1 MEHYV
6 CIHGHFYQPPRENP
20 WLEAVELQD
29 SAYPYHDWNER
40 ITAECYAPNAS
51 ARILDGEGR
60 IVKLVNNYARVSFNF
75 GPTLLAWL
83 QYHAPEVYT
92 AILEADR
99 ESQGLFSGHGSA
111 LAQAYNHVIMPLAS
125 PRDRQTQVIWGIRD
139 FERRFGRSPE
149 GMWLPETAV
158 DTPTLEVLT
167 QHGIRFTVLAP
178 EQAARVRRREAA
190 EWESVDR
197 GRIDTRMAYLCTLPS
212 GRSISLFF
220 YDSATAH
227 AVGFGGLLVRG
238 EELAGRLLRGFTAD
252 RDGPQLVHV
261 ATDGET
267 YGHHHPRGYV
277 ALAEALEH
285 LASAPGVRLTNY
297 GEFLA
302 KHPPEWEVEI
312 RENSSWSCPHGVE
325 RWRADC
331 GCGSSRLG
339 WTQGWRAP
347 LRQALDGL
355 RDALAPCYEKQAAAL
370 LQDPWRARDDY
381 ITVLL
386 DRSPENVT
394 AFLQRHA
401 VRELN
406 ATERATVL
414 RLLELQ
420 RNALLMYTSC
430 GWFFGEVSGLEA
442 VQVLRYAGR
451 AVQLGRELF
460 GHDFEGPLL
469 ERLAQARAALP
480 EHTDGRQ
487 VYEKLVRPAVVDWNK
502 LGAHYAVSSLF
513 EPYPPRAH
521 VYCFTVDREDHQ
533 AFEAGKARLVVGRI
547 RVTSEVTGEVA
558 TLSFSVLHFGDHNV
572 NGGVRSFQGEESYL
586 GLIKDL
592 STAFARADFAE
603 IIRLMD
609 RGFGASTYSLRSLF
623 RDEQRRITKRVLQPT
638 LTEAEAAYRRLY
650 EQQLPTMRFLAGL
663 SMPLPRALK
672 GTAEFLLNTD
682 LRWAVAD
689 DEPNP
694 EHIRALLAESGTW
707 DITLDTPGLAY
718 KLKKTIGR
726 MAERFRNHPGD
737 MAVLQTLDGVVGL
750 ARSLPFEVDLWQAQT
765 VYVRLLHEAAPE
777 FLDRA
782 ADGDDHAR
790 TWLGH
795 FVGLG
800 DKLGVQVAALRGQA
814 ARVNETP
821 TIKEIVRA
829 IFLRG
834 RTPLATY
841 RLQFNRDFPFAAA
854 RDLVPYLHEL
864 GVTDCYSSP
873 VLRARPGS
881 THGYDICDH
890 SQVNP
895 ELGGD
900 TELDTLAEVL
910 RQHSMGLILDIVPNH
925 MGIGPFNPW
934 WMDVL
939 ENGPSSIYAGHF
951 DIDWHPVNPDLENKV
966 LLPVLGDQYGTV
978 LETGQFRLSYEDG
991 AFFLHYYETK
1001 LPVAP
1006 ASYRSLL
1013 AHQLEPLTKA
1023 LGTEHAHVQ
1032 ELRSILTAVSYLPP
1046 RTELPPEKMEER
1058 NREKEII
1065 KRRIAALAAVSPEV
1079 RAAIAAAV
1087 DAFNGKAGSARSF
1100 DLMDELIDA
1109 QAYRP
1114 AYWRVAADEINYR
1127 RFFDVNEL
1135 AAIRV
1140 ERPQVFQ
1147 ATHQIVLRLLA
1158 EGKAHGLR
1166 IDHPDGLWNPA
1177 RYFRR
1182 LQEDYVRHR
1191 ARAYLVEQRASEKLQ
1206 HAVAVQLQALLEKEP
1221 SQWPSWPLY
1230 VVAEKIL
1237 GETEP
1242 LPHDWVVS
1250 GTTGYDFLNAAG
1262 GLFVDRGQRELF
1274 DAVYRRFTGLN
1285 LDFPR
1290 LVNSCQKMIMLV
1302 SMASELNALSHQLDR
1317 ISERNRKYRDFTLNS
1332 LTFAIREI
1340 VAALAIYRTYIT
1352 GPQTVSERDRKF
1364 VEDAVEQAKAQ
1375 NPRTAE
1381 AIFDFVRDTV
1391 LLRNLGDFHEEDRP
1405 KIIDW
1410 VMKFQQVTGPVL
1422 AKGME
1427 DTAFYVYNRLVSLNE
1442 VGGHPVQFGT
1452 SVEEFHQQNGERLR
1466 QWPHSMLASSSHDTK
1481 RSEDVRARISVLSE
1495 VPEEWEAALGRWG
1508 ALNAPKKSLV
1518 EDAPAPDRNDEYLLY
1533 QTLVGTWPTGADEP
1547 VDFPCFRERIVTYM
1561 QKAIKEAKVHSSWV
1575 NPNEEYDAA
1584 VRDFVS
1590 RLLPDDPADAFLMD
1604 LRPLLRKATFYG
1616 YFNSLSELLLKLTCP
1631 GVTDIYQGCELWSF
1645 TLVDPDNRRPVDYK
1659 RRRQLLAGL
1668 QARVAELG
1676 DDLTR
1681 LARALVEHVEDGRI
1695 KLYVTHRGLNYRRSH
1710 GPLFLGGSYEPL
1722 AAIGDK
1728 QEHVCSFLRAL
1739 EGEAVV
1745 AVVPR
1750 LVLRLT
1756 GGIERAPLGAEVWGD
1771 TWLLLPAPEEGRAYR
1786 NLYTGEVLKVGE
1798 RDGQAGLP
1806 LAEVLGCFP
1815 VALLERLP
1823 SGSEG

>member
-1 MEHYV
+1 MERYV

-40 ITAECYAPNAS
+40 ITAECYAPNAA
-51 ARILDGEGR
+51 ARILDREGR
-60 IVKLVNNYARVSFNF
+60 IAKLVNNYARLSFNF

-83 QYHAPEVYT
+83 EHHAPEVY
-92 AILEADR
+92 AAVLDADR
-99 ESQGLFSGHGSA
+99 ESRTLFSGHGSA
-111 LAQAYNHVIMPLAS
+111 LAQAYNHVILPLANA
-125 PRDRQTQVIWGIRD
+125 RDRQTQVLWGIRD
-139 FERRFGRSPE
+139 FEHRFGRSPE

-158 DTPTLEVLT
+158 DLATLEDLAAN
-167 QHGIRFTVLAP
+167 GIRFTILSP
-178 EQAARVRRREAA
+178 HQAARVRQPGQG
-190 EWESVDR
+190 EWHELDG
-197 GRIDTRMAYLCTLPS
+197 GRIDTRRTYVHHLPS
-212 GRSISLFF
+212 GRSIALFF
-220 YDSATAH
+220 FDGAVAH
-227 AVGFGGLLVRG
+227 SVAFGGLLARG
-238 EELAGRLLRGFTAD
+238 EDLARRLLRGFTE
-252 RDGPQLVHV
+252 GPNGAQLVHV
-261 ATDGET
+261 ASDGET
-267 YGHHHPRGYV
+267 YGHHHPHGYV
-277 ALAEALEH
+277 ALADALEH
-285 LASAPGVRLTNY
+285 LAQSQGVRLTNY

-312 RENSSWSCPHGVE
+312 QENSSWSCPHGVE

-331 GCGSSRLG
+331 GCGSPRLG
-339 WTQGWRAP
+339 WTQGWRGP
-347 LRQALDGL
+347 LRAALDGL
-355 RDALAPCYEKQAAAL
+355 RDVLAPCFEKHAGAL
-370 LQDPWRARDDY
+370 LRDPWRARDDY
-381 ITVLL
+381 IAVVL
-386 DRSPENVT
+386 DRSPEGVT
-394 AFLQRHA
+394 AFLQRQA
-401 VRELN
+401 GRELS
-406 ATERATVL
+406 AAERVTAL

-451 AVQLGRELF
+451 AVQLARELF

-469 ERLAQARAALP
+469 DRLAQARSNLP

-487 VYEKLVRPAVVDWNK
+487 IYEKLVRPAVVDWNK

-521 VYCFTVDREDHQ
+521 VYCFMVEREDYQ
-533 AFEAGKARLVVGRI
+533 AFEAGKARLVVGRV
-547 RVTSEVTGEVA
+547 RVTSEVTGEV
-558 TLSFSVLHFGDHNV
+558 TGLSFAVLHFGDHNV
-572 NGGVRSFQGEESYL
+572 NGGVRTFQGEESYQAL
-586 GLIKDL
+586 VKDL
-592 STAFARADFAE
+592 TAAFARADFPE

-609 RGFGASTYSLRSLF
+609 RGFGDSTYSLRSLF

-638 LTEAEAAYRRLY
+638 LAEAESAYRRLY

-663 SMPLPRALK
+663 GMPLPRALQ

-682 LRWAVAD
+682 LRWSVGD

-694 EHIRALLAESGTW
+694 EHIRNLLAEAAAW
-707 DITLDTPGLAY
+707 NINLDTPGLAY
-718 KLKKTIGR
+718 KLKMTIGR
-726 MAERFRNHPGD
+726 MAERFRAHPGD
-737 MAVLQTLDGVVGL
+737 LVVLQTLDAVVGL
-750 ARSLPFEVDLWQAQT
+750 ARSLPFEVDLWHAQT
-765 VYVRLLHEAAPE
+765 VYVRLLDEAAPQ

-782 ADGDDHAR
+782 AEGDDHAR
-790 TWLGH
+790 VWLSH
-795 FVGLG
+795 FVTLG
-800 DKLGVQVAALRGQA
+800 DRLGVQLAALRGQVV
-814 ARVNETP
+814 RVNETP
-821 TIKEIVRA
+821 TLKDIVAEIFVR
-829 IFLRG
+829 R

-854 RDLVPYLHEL
+854 RELVPYLHEL

-873 VLRARPGS
+873 VLKARPGS

-890 SQVNP
+890 SQINP
-895 ELGGD
+895 ELGGEPEFD
-900 TELDTLAEVL
+900 ALAEAL
-910 RQHSMGLILDIVPNH
+910 RRRGMGLILDIVPNH
-925 MGIGPFNPW
+925 MGIGNCNPW

-951 DIDWHPVNPDLENKV
+951 DIDWHPVNPDLENKL
-966 LLPVLGDQYGTV
+966 LLPVLGDQYGAV
-978 LETGQFRLSYEDG
+978 LEGGQFRLNYEDG

-1006 ASYRSLL
+1006 ASYSSILG
-1013 AHQLEPLTKA
+1013 HQLEPLARA
-1023 LGTEHAHVQ
+1023 LSPDHAHVQ

-1046 RTELPPEKMEER
+1046 RTELPPDKMEER

-1065 KRRIAALAAVSPEV
+1065 KRRIAALAAASPEV

-1087 DAFNGKAGSARSF
+1087 DAFNGQPGTARSF
-1100 DLMDELIDA
+1100 DLMNELIDA

-1140 ERPQVFQ
+1140 GRPEVFQ
-1147 ATHQIVLRLLA
+1147 ATHQVILRLLA

-1166 IDHPDGLWNPA
+1166 IDHPDGLWNPT

-1191 ARAYLVEQRASEKLQ
+1191 ARAYLAEQNASEKLQ
-1206 HAVAVQLQALLEKEP
+1206 QAVAAQLQAYLDKDP
-1221 SQWPSWPLY
+1221 AQWPDCPLY

-1237 GETEP
+1237 GDAEP

-1262 GLFVDRGQRELF
+1262 GLFVDRGSREAF

-1290 LVNSCQKMIMLV
+1290 LVNSCRKMIMLV

-1317 ISERNRKYRDFTLNS
+1317 ISERNRRYRDFTLNS

-1340 VAALAIYRTYIT
+1340 VASLFIYRTYIT
-1352 GPQTVSERDRKF
+1352 GPQTVSERDRRF
-1364 VEDAVEQAKAQ
+1364 VEEAVEQAKAQ

-1381 AIFDFVRDTV
+1381 SIFDFVRDTA
-1391 LLRNLGDFHEEDRP
+1391 LLRNLCDFREEDRP
-1405 KIIDW
+1405 SIIEW
-1410 VMKFQQVTGPVL
+1410 VMKFQQLTGPVL

-1452 SVEEFHQQNGERLR
+1452 SVEDFHAQNAERLR
-1466 QWPHSMLASSSHDTK
+1466 KWPHAMLASSSHDTK

-1495 VPEEWEAALGRWG
+1495 IPDEWEAALGRWA
-1508 ALNAPKKSLV
+1508 ALNEAKKTVV
-1518 EDAPAPDRNDEYLLY
+1518 EDEPAPDRNEEYLLY
-1533 QTLVGTWPTGADEP
+1533 QTLLGAWPAAGGP
-1547 VDFPCFRERIVTYM
+1547 KDFVCFRERIVRYM
-1561 QKAIKEAKVHSSWV
+1561 QKAIKEAKVHTSWV

-1584 VRDFVS
+1584 VRDFVC
-1590 RLLPDDPADAFLMD
+1590 RLLPDSPDDPFLAD
-1604 LRPLLRKATFYG
+1604 LRPLQRQVAFFG

-1631 GVTDIYQGCELWSF
+1631 GVTDLYQGCELWTF
-1645 TLVDPDNRRPVDYK
+1645 TLVDPDNRRAVDY
-1659 RRRQLLAGL
+1659 RRRRELLAGL
-1668 QARVAELG
+1668 RARVAEAG
-1676 DDLTR
+1676 DDL
-1681 LARALVEHVEDGRI
+1681 RALADELVENIEDGRI
-1695 KLYVTHRGLNYRRSH
+1695 KLYVTHRGLNFRRAH
-1710 GPLFLGGSYEPL
+1710 GRLLLGGSYEPL
-1722 AAIGDK
+1722 TAAGGK
-1728 QEHVCSFLRAL
+1728 QEHVCAFLRAVDD
-1739 EGEAVV
+1739 EAVV
-1745 AVVPR
+1745 AAVPR

-1756 GGIERAPLGAEVWGD
+1756 GGAERPPLGPEVWGD
-1771 TWLLLPAPEEGRAYR
+1771 TRLVLPHAEAGRAYR
-1786 NLYTGEVLKVGE
+1786 NLYTGEVLTACECASGP
-1798 RDGQAGLP
+1798 GLA
-1806 LAEVLGCFP
+1806 LAEVFGRFP

-1823 SGSEG
+1823 REAKP